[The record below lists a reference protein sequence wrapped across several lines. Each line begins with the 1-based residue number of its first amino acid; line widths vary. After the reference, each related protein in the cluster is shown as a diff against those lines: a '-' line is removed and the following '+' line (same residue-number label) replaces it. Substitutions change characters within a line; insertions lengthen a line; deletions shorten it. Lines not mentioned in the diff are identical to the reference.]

1 MQEKSYFKYFQGKR
15 FFITGG
21 TGFFGKSILDCA
33 SNSGI
38 DMELVILS
46 RDPAKFRQNYKLNEK
61 KNLKIS
67 FIEGD
72 ILNCT
77 FPAGVFDYVIHAAA
91 EADTCQEDA
100 PGNENLILEGTKR
113 ILNFSAR
120 AKVQGMLFISSG
132 AVYGA
137 QPAETRCI
145 SENCNPEPTTFYGK
159 GKLLAEQ
166 LCADSGL
173 NVLLA
178 RCFSFVGPRMNF
190 MSHFAIGNFI
200 KNCLCNET
208 ISIHGDGTA
217 LRSYLYAD
225 DLVRWL
231 FTMLLNG
238 QKGRPYNVGSDRA
251 VSIRELAET
260 VRRLLGAEND
270 IEVLGQTVPGAAPNR
285 YIPSIER
292 AKNELGLSIAT
303 ELEEAILKT
312 AALKR
317 ALI

>member
-1 MQEKSYFKYFQGKR
+1 
-15 FFITGG
+15 
-21 TGFFGKSILDCA
+21 
-33 SNSGI
+33 
-38 DMELVILS
+38 
-46 RDPAKFRQNYKLNEK
+46 
-61 KNLKIS
+61 
-67 FIEGD
+67 
-72 ILNCT
+72 
-77 FPAGVFDYVIHAAA
+77 
-91 EADTCQEDA
+91 
-100 PGNENLILEGTKR
+100 
-113 ILNFSAR
+113 
-120 AKVQGMLFISSG
+120 
-132 AVYGA
+132 
-137 QPAETRCI
+137 
-145 SENCNPEPTTFYGK
+145 
-159 GKLLAEQ
+159 
-166 LCADSGL
+166 
-173 NVLLA
+173 
-178 RCFSFVGPRMNF
+178 MNF